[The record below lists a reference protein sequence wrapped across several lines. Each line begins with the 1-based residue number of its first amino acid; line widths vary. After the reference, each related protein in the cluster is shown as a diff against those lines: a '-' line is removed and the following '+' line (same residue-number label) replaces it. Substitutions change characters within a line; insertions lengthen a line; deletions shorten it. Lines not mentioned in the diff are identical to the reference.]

1 VEACEDDRVAA
12 RVSTA
17 RRRLLGRIGA
27 QVPRGNPPDCV
38 RVAVDGVDGAGKT
51 MFADQLAAQLRD
63 GGRDVVRVS
72 IDAFHHPRAVRYRRG
87 RTSPKGFW
95 LDSYDLRT
103 LHKRVL
109 QPLGPG
115 GNRRYRT
122 AAHDLATDLQV
133 EPPEQ
138 DAPAGAVLVL
148 DGLFL
153 HRDEL
158 LGTWDLSIFLQVPFG
173 VSVARMAA
181 RDGGSADPGHP
192 SLTRYVR
199 GQGLYFA
206 ACSPWTRADVVV
218 DNTNLDAPAVLA

>member
-1 VEACEDDRVAA
+1 MTGWLPESLLHAIGSWAASQHRSRVA
-12 RVSTA
+12 T
-17 RRRLLGRIGA
+17 
-27 QVPRGNPPDCV
+27 PPDCV

-51 MFADQLAAQLRD
+51 MFADQLAAQLRG

-87 RTSPKGFW
+87 RTSPEGFW

-122 AAHDLATDLQV
+122 AAHDLATDLPV

-138 DAPAGAVLVL
+138 DAPVGAVLVL

-181 RDGGSADPGHP
+181 RDGGSADPAHS

-206 ACSPWTRADVVV
+206 ACSPWTCADVVV
-218 DNTNLDAPAVLA
+218 DHTNLDAPAVLA

>member
-1 VEACEDDRVAA
+1 
-12 RVSTA
+12 
-17 RRRLLGRIGA
+17 
-27 QVPRGNPPDCV
+27 
-38 RVAVDGVDGAGKT
+38 VAVDGVDGAGKT
-51 MFADQLAAQLRD
+51 MFADQLAQLRD